1 MFYSNFILIDENSLR
16 HPPPSLPFLGAP
28 GISWDPTCA
37 VGINII
43 IIAIILPIINV
54 IVIVVINLLSIIISI
69 TEEITT
75 CYNSNGININRIF
88 GGILT
93 LSYSHQMST
102 NHSLSLIGDRK
113 NLFLVDATHYQL
125 HERSKINSQK
135 RYNNN
140 TFF

>member
-93 LSYSHQMST
+93 LSYSHIQMST
-102 NHSLSLIGDRK
+102 NHPLSLIGGIC
-113 NLFLVDATHYQL
+113 F
-125 HERSKINSQK
+125 
-135 RYNNN
+135 
-140 TFF
+140 

>member
-1 MFYSNFILIDENSLR
+1 MTQSITQIDKRFSPDVGVMFYSNFILIAENSLPLH
-16 HPPPSLPFLGAP
+16 HPPPSLPCLGAP

-93 LSYSHQMST
+93 LSYSHIQMST
-102 NHSLSLIGDRK
+102 NHPLSLIGGIC
-113 NLFLVDATHYQL
+113 F
-125 HERSKINSQK
+125 
-135 RYNNN
+135 
-140 TFF
+140 

>member
-69 TEEITT
+69 TEENPT
-75 CYNSNGININRIF
+75 YNSNGIIVNWMF

-93 LSYSHQMST
+93 LS
-102 NHSLSLIGDRK
+102 
-113 NLFLVDATHYQL
+113 
-125 HERSKINSQK
+125 
-135 RYNNN
+135 
-140 TFF
+140 